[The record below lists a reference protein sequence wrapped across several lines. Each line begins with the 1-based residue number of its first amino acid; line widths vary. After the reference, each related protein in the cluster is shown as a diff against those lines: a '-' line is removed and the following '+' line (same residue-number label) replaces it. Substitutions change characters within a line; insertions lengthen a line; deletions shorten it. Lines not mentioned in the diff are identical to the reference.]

1 MLRLPSDECRRC
13 SSVHVPK
20 SVRTNSFALFTPVLE
35 LLLIQCDE
43 TPCNE
48 CVPGHTGQ
56 SRGVGFVQFIFS
68 LLFSVENPIGWKG
81 VAILA
86 ESVLRGNHLRALRVL
101 ILHCLFT

>member
-1 MLRLPSDECRRC
+1 MKHLAMSVSLGILDSLEVLDL
-13 SSVHVPK
+13 SS
-20 SVRTNSFALFTPVLE
+20 LF
-35 LLLIQCDE
+35 
-43 TPCNE
+43 
-48 CVPGHTGQ
+48 
-56 SRGVGFVQFIFS
+56 FS